1 MEPGT
6 ILDSQKNPE
15 QKKKKKQLGIANLKI
30 YYTAAVT
37 KE

>member
-15 QKKKKKQLGIANLKI
+15 QKKKKNNWGLQISRYI
-30 YYTAAVT
+30 TQPQ
-37 KE
+37 